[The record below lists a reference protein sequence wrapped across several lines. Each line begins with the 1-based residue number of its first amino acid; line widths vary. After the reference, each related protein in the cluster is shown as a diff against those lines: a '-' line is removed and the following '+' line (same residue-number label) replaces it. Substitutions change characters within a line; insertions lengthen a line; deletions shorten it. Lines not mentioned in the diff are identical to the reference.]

1 MDRYIIKVFF
11 VSLILLVIE
20 IPSFLQNVTITAHTV
35 ERGFLVLGPVNIG
48 KDCVIGMMSVVMPS
62 TSLDNGVA
70 LAPMTMVPLGA
81 TLPPNTTWAGSPA
94 RKKEGPLL
102 PEGPMQQ
109 SGFATLSSL
118 DEDAE
123 RFALVQ
129 GESLPAGV
137 VALREIIYLI
147 TSLVMTC
154 MALLPMA
161 LGVVYTWR
169 VPLVSKLFYVL
180 YLILKTSFIVNLMIK
195 LTDCLY
201 LIFFL

>member
-1 MDRYIIKVFF
+1 MT
-11 VSLILLVIE
+11 LIE
-20 IPSFLQNVTITAHTV
+20 TPSRLQNVIITAHTI

-70 LAPMTMVPLGA
+70 LAPMTMVPLSA
-81 TLPPNTTWAGSPA
+81 TLPPNTTWEGSPA

-102 PEGPMQQ
+102 PEEPVQQ
-109 SGFATLSSL
+109 SGFATLGSL
-118 DEDAE
+118 DEDGE
-123 RFALVQ
+123 TFDVVQ

-137 VALREIIYLI
+137 VASRQINYLI
-147 TSLVMTC
+147 TSLAMTC
-154 MALLPMA
+154 MALQPMA
-161 LGVVYTWR
+161 LVVVHAWR
-169 VPLVSKLFYVL
+169 VPLVSKPSYVL
-180 YLILKTSFIVNLMIK
+180 YLISKTSLIVNLIMK